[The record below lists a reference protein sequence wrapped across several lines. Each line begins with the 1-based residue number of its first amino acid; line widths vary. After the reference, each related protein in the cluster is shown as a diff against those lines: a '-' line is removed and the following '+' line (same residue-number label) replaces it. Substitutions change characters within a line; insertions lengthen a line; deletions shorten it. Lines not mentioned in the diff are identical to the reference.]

1 MPWQVSRQHRTV
13 IAAVLVVAAATA
25 TAAVFLR
32 PHDSPGLSPH
42 ETSPGMYTYDA
53 EGYRFEYHAPTGKEG
68 LYDLRTD
75 PNCLTSVLKD
85 HEDVAKRCRSALT
98 QDLKIERL
106 EELRAR
112 YADEIRRLE
121 ALGYL

>member
-1 MPWQVSRQHRTV
+1 MPPPDSQKRRIV
-13 IAAVLVVAAATA
+13 IAAVLVAAAAIA
-25 TAAVFLR
+25 TAIVFLR
-32 PHDSPGLSPH
+32 RHDAPGLAPH
-42 ETSPGMYTYDA
+42 ETSPGMYSYDA

-68 LYDLRTD
+68 LYELRTD

-85 HEDVAKRCRSALT
+85 HQDVAKRCRAALA
-98 QDLKIERL
+98 QDLKVERL
-106 EELRAR
+106 DELRAR